1 MKSCLILTCFVSF
14 ECLSAP
20 QTQPTTFSAG
30 QTTVQL
36 QKLLDRKKSAA
47 LTELRGDD
55 RDVVPGV
62 LLPVQLPKDVHG
74 PVACVDVEHSV
85 HVGAPINGVPAQ
97 EHTEESVF
105 PERGILGTG
114 TTDSRC
120 AESRVQQAGRTQPS
134 PTHFIWTLSLIP
146 FFPFLNTVFKAK
158 HAQNQSK
165 LLFALRNEKGFV
177 MKTKLLFTSTRHKLH
192 HLIKCFLKPSDFC
205 YKLNLDKPQKNMFY
219 KLPSVISNR
228 AFTFEFMFQ
237 KVWTHPPLK
246 RLQELMHVS
255 GTAKSQRR
263 PYSCMCRDGT
273 PPPPLSAWLAGL
285 LQASSI
291 TLALPSNWKSC
302 FSNDSRSEQHILR
315 PAPMLRHFLSHR
327 IQTAWAPIC

>member
-1 MKSCLILTCFVSF
+1 MF
-14 ECLSAP
+14 ECSSDSANHLFSWTNNSPAPEAAGPEEVGCTHWTPWRRQRCCARRSAP
-20 QTQPTTFSAG
+20 GPAPQGRTRTRCLRGCWTLCPCRCADQWCTCTGAHRGISVPGARDSGYWYNWQSVCWEPSSAG
-30 QTTVQL
+30 
-36 QKLLDRKKSAA
+36 RKNSTKS
-47 LTELRGDD
+47 
-55 RDVVPGV
+55 
-62 LLPVQLPKDVHG
+62 
-74 PVACVDVEHSV
+74 HS
-85 HVGAPINGVPAQ
+85 
-97 EHTEESVF
+97 
-105 PERGILGTG
+105 LY
-114 TTDSRC
+114 
-120 AESRVQQAGRTQPS
+120 
-134 PTHFIWTLSLIP
+134 LSLIP

-246 RLQELMHVS
+246 RLQELMHDS